1 MPVKE
6 LVWPSGINRRMSLR
20 QEVGRRERY
29 YSPWAI
35 NCRTLDFQSRLRGG
49 SWTPPAATA
58 TVGVVHSGGYV
69 VADPGADAPGVSS
82 NADCIY
88 RDRFIRPVG
97 QAIYASR
104 QGDHTDWDLSSD
116 LSDVGRPFVMQ
127 LSEAGELGGNITALI
142 PHKDAY
148 LLAAT
153 SNSLWAV
160 QGDPTA
166 DGGLRNISRDVGIIA
181 PRAWC
186 RDHLDRYYFTSSH
199 GVYTVGADGSSLQ
212 ALSEDVIPQELTGV
226 ADADTVLEYDHET
239 RCVRIY
245 IPTAAVSWLFETEQG
260 GFWPFKFGYT
270 GSHIAIG
277 PIQLKDGDSYG
288 RILRMHGIT
297 AAGSSNV
304 TWRLL
309 VGETA
314 EQVSA
319 NAKAAIETLVA
330 SGTPSNVHSSGVWT
344 AGVNHRVYPRARGLF
359 MILLLSS
366 SGIWGWEGAAAE
378 FIASGKWR

>member
-1 MPVKE
+1 MPTKE
-6 LVWPSGINRRMSLR
+6 IVWPAGVGRGLSFR
-20 QEVGRRERY
+20 QETGKRDRY
-29 YSPWAI
+29 TSPWSL
-35 NCRTLDFQSRLRGG
+35 NCRTQDFRGRLRGG
-49 SWTPPAATA
+49 SWAPSAAAT
-58 TVGVVHSGGYV
+58 TVGVVHSSGYV
-69 VADPGADAPGVSS
+69 VASPGANAPGVSS
-82 NADCIY
+82 NADCIF

-104 QGDHTDWDLSSD
+104 QGDYTDWAMSAD

-127 LSEAGELGGNITALI
+127 LAEAGELGGNVTAII
-142 PHKDAY
+142 PHKDSY

-153 SNSLWAV
+153 SNSLWV
-160 QGDPTA
+160 VRGDPTA
-166 DGGLRNISRDVGIIA
+166 DGGLHNISRDVGIIG

-186 RDHLDRYYFTSSH
+186 RDHLDRYYSVSSH
-199 GVYTVGADGSSLQ
+199 GLYTLGADGSSLQ
-212 ALSEDVIPQELTGV
+212 ELSENVIPEELTGV
-226 ADADTVLEYDHET
+226 TDVGTVLEYDHAT
-239 RCVRIY
+239 RSVRIY
-245 IPTAAVSWLFETEQG
+245 IPTAEVNWLFETEQN
-260 GFWPFKFGYT
+260 GFWPFKVGYT